1 MTTPAQ
7 YAINRPTLEVG
18 GLSPLQLA
26 LTYYMNEAL
35 QVPFAVNTD
44 FVAAIKTYS
53 DSGVVIPSDLGL
65 DGTAIIA
72 DGPLV
77 KMIRRAENCGPLE
90 IERYEQ
96 ITIGNRTD
104 LLPNAWE
111 YGEATVRGGSISAG
125 GGGPWGTGGLAS
137 AFPGPCNA
145 VDRPPNLIVGGYFD
159 AYSTGDS
166 IAVVPGS
173 DVNSSALNT
182 TEGAVGAN
190 DNVG

>member
-96 ITIGNRTD
+96 ITIGNRAD

-111 YGEATVRGGSISAG
+111 HGVGTIRGGSISAG
-125 GGGPWGTGGLAS
+125 AGGPWGTGGLAS

-145 VDRPPNLIVGGYFD
+145 VDRPPNLITGSYFD
-159 AYSTGDS
+159 VYNYEGPN
-166 IAVVPGS
+166 PGS
-173 DVNSSALNT
+173 T
-182 TEGAVGAN
+182 PGASDPGGLGVGI
-190 DNVG
+190 DGVTVG

>member
-1 MTTPAQ
+1 MAIPVQ
-7 YAINRPTLEVG
+7 YEVKRPSLETG

-26 LTYYMNEAL
+26 LAYYMDLAQ

-53 DSGVVIPSDLGL
+53 DSGVVLPSDLGL
-65 DGTAIIA
+65 DGTSIIA

-96 ITIGNRTD
+96 ITIGNRAD

-111 YGEATVRGGSISAG
+111 YGVGTVRGGSISAG
-125 GGGPWGTGGLAS
+125 GGGPWGTGGLTS

-145 VDRPPNLIVGGYFD
+145 VDRPPNLIVGSYFD
-159 AYSTGDS
+159 AYATGDS
-166 IAVVPGS
+166 IAVSPAS

-182 TEGAVGAN
+182 VDAATNLG
-190 DNVG
+190 